1 MITTLTYEQ
10 VDGMSTLVQT
20 KVYSNGTVNK
30 FTIDPNT
37 LMPIDSID
45 MSDEEPTREEMI
57 ANIVKKF

>member
-20 KVYSNGTVNK
+20 KVYSDGTVNK

-37 LMPIDSID
+37 LMPMDSID
-45 MSDEEPTREEMI
+45 ISDEEPTR
-57 ANIVKKF
+57 

>member
-20 KVYSNGTVNK
+20 KIYSDGTVK
-30 FTIDPNT
+30 QFTIDPNT
-37 LMPIDSID
+37 LMPMDSID
-45 MSDEEPTREEMI
+45 ISEESTREEMI